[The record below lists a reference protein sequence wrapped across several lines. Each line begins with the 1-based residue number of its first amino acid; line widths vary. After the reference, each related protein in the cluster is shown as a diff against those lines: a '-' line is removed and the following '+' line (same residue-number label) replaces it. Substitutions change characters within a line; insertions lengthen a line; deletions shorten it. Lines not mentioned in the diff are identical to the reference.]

1 MPIPMTRFLITGA
14 SSGIGR
20 AVAKKLASRGATLL
34 LNSRSA
40 ESLAPV
46 AGECIAAGGVG
57 VVHAADLTAPGV
69 AETLFKA
76 ANDQLGG
83 LDAVIHCAGIGL
95 IKPALETTD
104 EEFSRLMNVNARGT
118 FLVAREA
125 CRMFSAQNRGL
136 FITLPGIAGRAGM
149 RNAAAYAAS
158 KFAVTGM
165 LKCMAQEFQRQGVR
179 ICLLHFGGVDT
190 PFWDNI
196 QTNVQRDRMIP
207 VDVAADAI
215 LSAIDLPSHLV
226 LNEIVLQ
233 PEAHQ
238 L

>member
-1 MPIPMTRFLITGA
+1 MTKFLITGA

-20 AVAKKLASRGATLL
+20 AVAKKLAARGATLL

-40 ESLAPV
+40 ERLAPV
-46 AGECIAAGGVG
+46 AGECIAAGGFG

-69 AETLFKA
+69 AEALFKA
-76 ANDQLGG
+76 AHDQLGG

-95 IKPALETTD
+95 IKPTLDTTD
-104 EEFSRLMNVNARGT
+104 AEFSRMIDVNARGT

-136 FITLPGIAGRAGM
+136 FIAMPGILGRAGQ
-149 RNAAAYAAS
+149 RHAAAHAAS

-165 LKCMAQEFQRQGVR
+165 LKCMAQEFQRSGVR
-179 ICLLHFGGVDT
+179 ICLLHFGAVDT
-190 PFWDNI
+190 PFWDGLE
-196 QTNVQRDRMIP
+196 TNVQRDQMIP
-207 VDVAADAI
+207 VTVAADAV
-215 LSAIDLPSHLV
+215 LSAIDLPEHLI

-233 PEAHQ
+233 PEAQQ

>member
-1 MPIPMTRFLITGA
+1 M
-14 SSGIGR
+14 
-20 AVAKKLASRGATLL
+20 
-34 LNSRSA
+34 
-40 ESLAPV
+40 
-46 AGECIAAGGVG
+46 
-57 VVHAADLTAPGV
+57 
-69 AETLFKA
+69 
-76 ANDQLGG
+76 
-83 LDAVIHCAGIGL
+83 HCAGAGL
-95 IKPALETTD
+95 IKPTLETTD
-104 EEFSRLMNVNARGT
+104 AEYSRVMDINARGT

-125 CRMFSAQNRGL
+125 CRMFAAQNRGL
-136 FITLPGIAGRAGM
+136 FITVPGMLGRAGM
-149 RNAAAYAAS
+149 RHAAADAAG

-179 ICLLHFGGVDT
+179 ICLLHLGAVDT
-190 PFWDNI
+190 PFWDNV

>member
-1 MPIPMTRFLITGA
+1 MTKFLITGA

-20 AVAKKLASRGATLL
+20 AVAKRLAARGATLL

-40 ESLAPV
+40 ERLAPV

-69 AETLFKA
+69 AEALFKA
-76 ANDQLGG
+76 AHDQLGG
-83 LDAVIHCAGIGL
+83 LDAVIHCAGVGL
-95 IKPALETTD
+95 IKPTLDTTD
-104 EEFSRLMNVNARGT
+104 AEFSRMMDVNARGT

-125 CRMFSAQNRGL
+125 CRMFSAQNGGL
-136 FITLPGIAGRAGM
+136 FIALPGILGRAGL
-149 RNAAAYAAS
+149 RHAAAYAAS

-165 LKCMAQEFQRQGVR
+165 LKCMAQEFQRSGVR
-179 ICLLHFGGVDT
+179 ICLLHLGGVDT
-190 PFWDNI
+190 PFWDGLELK
-196 QTNVQRDRMIP
+196 VQRDRMIP
-207 VDVAADAI
+207 VAVAADAI
-215 LSAIDLPSHLV
+215 LSAIDLPKHLV

-233 PEAHQ
+233 SETQQ